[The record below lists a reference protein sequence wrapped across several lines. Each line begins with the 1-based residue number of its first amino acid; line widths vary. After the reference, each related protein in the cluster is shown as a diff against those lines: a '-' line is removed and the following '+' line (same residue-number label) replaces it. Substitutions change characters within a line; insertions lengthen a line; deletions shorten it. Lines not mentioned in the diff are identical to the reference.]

1 MGHWLPSYLSFGI
14 VPLIVDRILVLY
26 LVMLLR
32 EHYEQW
38 SALADRTPLDKEEEE
53 EKIEG
58 QVFQSHIVVKK
69 KRYGLRSFG
78 SRA

>member
-1 MGHWLPSYLSFGI
+1 MNSGQPWRLERYN
-14 VPLIVDRILVLY
+14 
-26 LVMLLR
+26 
-32 EHYEQW
+32 
-38 SALADRTPLDKEEEE
+38 KEEEE